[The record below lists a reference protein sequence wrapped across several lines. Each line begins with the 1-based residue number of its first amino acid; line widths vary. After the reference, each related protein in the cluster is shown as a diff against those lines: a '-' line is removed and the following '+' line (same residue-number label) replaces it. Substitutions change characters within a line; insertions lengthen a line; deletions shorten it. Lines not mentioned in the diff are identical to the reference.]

1 MIDKICEL
9 LTIRI
14 QKQMPEIDEEK
25 AEVIKYG
32 LELII
37 GEIPKILLLFIVAA
51 VLKIGW
57 LVIFAYITMLP
68 YKIVAGGFHL
78 KTNIGC
84 TIGTFVVYFGNVLL
98 SKYIVIG
105 PIEVKIAIVIATF
118 IYSII
123 MISIYAPADTINLP
137 ILRKK
142 ERKLKKI
149 LSFVFASVTLILSL
163 IPLKAVPKP
172 PLMALNPDAMFEIIP
187 ATELAPFNKVNAP
200 AKLAIAVPTALIL
213 PGLILLIA
221 LAILVIIELIPFKP
235 LPDKLPN
242 KLASEPPTPLKAF
255 LTLLIALP
263 TAVIIFRKPSI
274 LNELAKPFMK
284 LFFKLSNL
292 LLTL

>member
-163 IPLKAVPKP
+163 IIKNTTLS
-172 PLMALNPDAMFEIIP
+172 N
-187 ATELAPFNKVNAP
+187 
-200 AKLAIAVPTALIL
+200 
-213 PGLILLIA
+213 ILLFN
-221 LAILVIIELIPFKP
+221 VIIETTCI
-235 LPDKLPN
+235 
-242 KLASEPPTPLKAF
+242 TR
-255 LTLLIALP
+255 IAY
-263 TAVIIFRKPSI
+263 IITK
-274 LNELAKPFMK
+274 NEYGYE
-284 LFFKLSNL
+284 NQ
-292 LLTL
+292 

>member
-137 ILRKK
+137 ILRKN

-163 IPLKAVPKP
+163 IIKNTTLS
-172 PLMALNPDAMFEIIP
+172 N
-187 ATELAPFNKVNAP
+187 
-200 AKLAIAVPTALIL
+200 
-213 PGLILLIA
+213 ILLFN
-221 LAILVIIELIPFKP
+221 VIIETTCITRIAYIITK
-235 LPDKLPN
+235 N
-242 KLASEPPTPLKAF
+242 EYGYENYLK
-255 LTLLIALP
+255 
-263 TAVIIFRKPSI
+263 TA
-274 LNELAKPFMK
+274 NT
-284 LFFKLSNL
+284 N
-292 LLTL
+292 